1 MKKQSFS
8 SVLLVILGVSI
19 ACGGDS
25 PAPMTDEMASEPN
38 NTASTTV
45 GDGTNFEF
53 DPTWPKPLPNH
64 WTLGN
69 VVGVDVDSN
78 DHIWIVQRPLSLN
91 QQESALDANPPLA
104 EDCCRAAPPVI
115 EFNQDGDVVQAWGG
129 PGEGY
134 EWPDSEHGIFI
145 DHLDNVWLGGSGGED
160 AHILKFTKNG
170 EFLMQIGSHGQG
182 QGSNDTANFG
192 QPAEIDVDPETNEVI
207 IADGYGNRRVA
218 IFDADTGE
226 YKRHWG
232 AYGNVPTDDAYT

>member
-8 SVLLVILGVSI
+8 FVLLVALGVSI
-19 ACGGDS
+19 ACGDDS

-38 NTASTTV
+38 TTSTAV

-53 DPTWPKPLPNH
+53 DPTWPKPLPNN

-115 EFNQDGDVVQAWGG
+115 EFNQDGDVVQAWG
-129 PGEGY
+129 
-134 EWPDSEHGIFI
+134 
-145 DHLDNVWLGGSGGED
+145 
-160 AHILKFTKNG
+160 
-170 EFLMQIGSHGQG
+170 
-182 QGSNDTANFG
+182 
-192 QPAEIDVDPETNEVI
+192 
-207 IADGYGNRRVA
+207 
-218 IFDADTGE
+218 
-226 YKRHWG
+226 
-232 AYGNVPTDDAYT
+232 